1 MKGKQRII
9 SYPHLTSHRMK
20 PEASPFH
27 NPVSACEASDA
38 GHTNTPHISDPARV
52 ALHPSK
58 QKVFTLI
65 IL

>member
-1 MKGKQRII
+1 
-9 SYPHLTSHRMK
+9 MK

>member
-1 MKGKQRII
+1 MKLSTFYLCLALRG
-9 SYPHLTSHRMK
+9 MK